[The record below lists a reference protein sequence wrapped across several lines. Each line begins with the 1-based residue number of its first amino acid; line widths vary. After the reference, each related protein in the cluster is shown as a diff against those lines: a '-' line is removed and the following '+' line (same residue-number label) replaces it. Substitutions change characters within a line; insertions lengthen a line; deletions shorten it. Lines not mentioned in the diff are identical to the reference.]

1 MCSSDLTSPGNV
13 RGYLG
18 ASEDPGP
25 FEGASFF
32 PGDHGFLSREG
43 ILSIFGRENNIVN
56 IGGIK
61 TTHELI
67 EARYLDAPA
76 VREAAAGIV
85 LDALGIE
92 RIVAHIV
99 PADNWSEE
107 AFRAYCQRAL
117 AREYWP
123 IRIVLTQRL
132 PRLPTGKIDRRQ
144 VTSLSLPS

>member
-1 MCSSDLTSPGNV
+1 MLFRS
-13 RGYLG
+13 
-18 ASEDPGP
+18 
-25 FEGASFF
+25 
-32 PGDHGFLSREG
+32 
-43 ILSIFGRENNIVN
+43 
-56 IGGIK
+56 
-61 TTHELI
+61 
-67 EARYLDAPA
+67 A